1 MGELRRIK
9 PLTFDGEAKQGED
22 VKSWLLGLR
31 KFFQL
36 HQYTS
41 NMEVLDF
48 YQLDSINL
56 GSYLE
61 NNMHNNQS

>member
-9 PLTFDGEAKQGED
+9 PSNFDGEAKQGED
-22 VKSWLLGLR
+22 VKAWLLGLR

-56 GSYLE
+56 GSYLRE
-61 NNMHNNQS
+61 